1 MDTKY
6 NGWTN
11 YATWRVYLEIFSD
24 LDDEFFEDGVSA
36 ELCEDY
42 VNTVVFESTPH
53 RLGLMADYAYVFLIE
68 VNYAEIANHLNELI
82 KD

>member
-1 MDTKY
+1 MDTRY

-24 LDDEFFEDGVSA
+24 FEYDLGNETIDA
-36 ELCEDY
+36 AWCEDC
-42 VNTVVFESTPH
+42 VNTAVFEQTDY
-53 RLGLMADYAYVFLIE
+53 RGLMADYAYVFLSE
-68 VNYAEIANHLNELI
+68 VNYDEIANHLNELI

>member
-11 YATWRVYLEIFSD
+11 YATWRVHLEIFSD

-36 ELCEDY
+36 EWCEDY
-42 VNTVVFESTPH
+42 VNTVVFESTDY
-53 RLGLMADYAYVFLIE
+53 RGLMADYAYVFLSE
-68 VNYAEIANHLNELI
+68 VNYYEIANHLNELI

>member
-24 LDDEFFEDGVSA
+24 FEDDMFDEAVDA
-36 ELCEDY
+36 QWAEDY
-42 VNTVVFESTPH
+42 TNTVVFESTNY
-53 RLGLMADYAYVFLIE
+53 RGLMADYAYVFLSE
-68 VNYAEIANHLNELI
+68 VNYAEIAAHLNELI
-82 KD
+82 KE

>member
-24 LDDEFFEDGVSA
+24 YEDDMFDEAVDA
-36 ELCEDY
+36 QWAEDY
-42 VNTVVFESTPH
+42 TNTVVFESTPY
-53 RLGLMADYAYVFLIE
+53 RWLMADYAYVFLSE
-68 VNYAEIANHLNELI
+68 VNYTEIANHLNELI
-82 KD
+82 KN

>member
-24 LDDEFFEDGVSA
+24 FEDDMFDEPVYA
-36 ELCEDY
+36 QWAEDY
-42 VNTVVFESTPH
+42 AYSVVFESTPY
-53 RLGLMADYAYVFLIE
+53 RGLMADYAYVFLSE

-82 KD
+82 KE

>member
-1 MDTKY
+1 MDTRY

-24 LDDEFFEDGVSA
+24 FEDDMFEEAVDA
-36 ELCEDY
+36 QWAEDY
-42 VNTVVFESTPH
+42 TNTVVFESTPY
-53 RLGLMADYAYVFLIE
+53 RGLMADYAYVFLSE
-68 VNYAEIANHLNELI
+68 VNYAEIAAHLNELI

>member
-24 LDDEFFEDGVSA
+24 FEDDMFEEAVDA
-36 ELCEDY
+36 QWAEDY
-42 VNTVVFESTPH
+42 ANTVVFESDSYS
-53 RLGLMADYAYVFLIE
+53 GLIVDYAGAFLST

-82 KD
+82 KE

>member
-24 LDDEFFEDGVSA
+24 YEDDMFDEAVDA
-36 ELCEDY
+36 QWAEDY
-42 VNTVVFESTPH
+42 VNTVVFESTNY
-53 RLGLMADYAYVFLIE
+53 RGLMADYAYAFLSE
-68 VNYAEIANHLNELI
+68 VNYYEIANHLNELI
-82 KD
+82 KN

>member
-1 MDTKY
+1 MDTRY

-24 LDDEFFEDGVSA
+24 FEDDMFGEEGDAKWV
-36 ELCEDY
+36 EDY
-42 VNTVVFESTPH
+42 TNTVVFGSTDY
-53 RLGLMADYAYVFLIE
+53 RGLMADYAYAFLSE

-82 KD
+82 ED